1 MNNNL
6 KFLLPL
12 TPYLTCQIDTISD
25 VCGGSNSAI
34 VWFAGSREAALAAGR
49 PDCDL
54 EGRAGRSEKQVSLFL
69 WSDVTVSR
77 LCQTYSAVRSCA
89 CWYQAAGSNAF
100 DLFRRQFKGHTVCC
114 WTCIPGKPNV
124 VQYLDI
130 GIQDADRPQM
140 HRT

>member
-1 MNNNL
+1 MVAPIL
-6 KFLLPL
+6 QL
-12 TPYLTCQIDTISD
+12 
-25 VCGGSNSAI
+25 CGLQAQ
-34 VWFAGSREAALAAGR
+34 
-49 PDCDL
+49 
-54 EGRAGRSEKQVSLFL
+54 EKQLSQLGDQTVTLKEELADLKSRSVFFCGLMLQFL
-69 WSDVTVSR
+69 DFAKHTALSGVVLGR
-77 LCQTYSAVRSCA
+77 Y
-89 CWYQAAGSNAF
+89 WYQAAGSNAF